1 MYIIIT
7 YIFNFSDTPPA
18 PKTHRYNKIAKKVR
32 EQEASAIYDFS
43 ENNDRVPKS
52 KGGKG
57 VKSSSKIAQKSVP
70 TSTGNSTQNT
80 SGSTSRNSTQKAA
93 SATSAKSKP
102 IHKLAYLANKDPK
115 FSTKEGSMSHY
126 GIKPSTSK
134 ASERRED
141 EDNNVIN
148 EDEQEDEASQ
158 SELWKEG
165 RPNPKENILISL
177 KKAVE

>member
-1 MYIIIT
+1 M
-7 YIFNFSDTPPA
+7 
-18 PKTHRYNKIAKKVR
+18 
-32 EQEASAIYDFS
+32 
-43 ENNDRVPKS
+43 
-52 KGGKG
+52 
-57 VKSSSKIAQKSVP
+57 KSSSKIAQKSVP

-102 IHKLAYLANKDPK
+102 IRKLAYLANKGPK
-115 FSTKEGSMSHY
+115 FSTKEGSTSHY

-141 EDNNVIN
+141 KDNNVIN

-165 RPNPKENILISL
+165 RHNPKENILIRL

>member
-1 MYIIIT
+1 MYIIVI

-32 EQEASAIYDFS
+32 EQEALAIYDSS
-43 ENNDRVPKS
+43 EDNERVPKS

-57 VKSSSKIAQKSVP
+57 VKWSSKIAQKSVP

-80 SGSTSRNSTQKAA
+80 SGSTFRNGTQKAA

-102 IHKLAYLANKDPK
+102 IRKPAYLANKGPK
-115 FSTKEGSMSHY
+115 FSTKQVSTSHY
-126 GIKPSTSK
+126 GIEPSTSN

-141 EDNNVIN
+141 EDNNV
-148 EDEQEDEASQ
+148 
-158 SELWKEG
+158 
-165 RPNPKENILISL
+165 
-177 KKAVE
+177 